1 VSDRVGEA
9 IVNNPMFT
17 LLGRA
22 IVGVLTLVVAWAVSL
37 LIEIDKRDA
46 AQAERMTT
54 LIEKIED
61 LRSDLETQ
69 RVRIYERIE
78 DRTASRYT
86 AETARADWERQGGV
100 DALQNN
106 ILDDILRR
114 LDDLESDDNNFPP
127 PWTKDYDPK

>member
-1 VSDRVGEA
+1 VGEA

-17 LLGRA
+17 LVGRA
-22 IVGVLTLVVAWAVSL
+22 LVGVLTLVVAWAVSL

-46 AQAERMTT
+46 AQTERMTT
-54 LIEKIED
+54 VIDRIED
-61 LRSDLETQ
+61 LRSDLEEQ

-86 AETARADWERQGGV
+86 AETARADWERQAGV

-106 ILDDILRR
+106 IIENILDR
-114 LDDLESDDNNFPP
+114 LEDLESDDNNFPP
-127 PWTKDYDPK
+127 RWRQDYDPK